1 MENRAD
7 RRPETSDATKTQ
19 ITAAKIEIYHAHLA
33 MAIELMNADII
44 VKDKHRKVRVFLYD
58 QLIKLSRFVTFFVKM
73 LLVVLKFLS
82 VMELIYKQ

>member
-7 RRPETSDATKTQ
+7 HRPEISDATMTQ

-44 VKDKHRKVRVFLYD
+44 VKDKHRKVRVF
-58 QLIKLSRFVTFFVKM
+58 S
-73 LLVVLKFLS
+73 
-82 VMELIYKQ
+82 

>member
-1 MENRAD
+1 M
-7 RRPETSDATKTQ
+7 TQ

-33 MAIELMNADII
+33 MAIELMNTDII